1 MTSMVVESPASD
13 KNPFKIK
20 SPAANRSREI
30 KNLHSTEILPE
41 SKFFLFAAILCLYL
55 D

>member
-1 MTSMVVESPASD
+1 MVVLSPEFD